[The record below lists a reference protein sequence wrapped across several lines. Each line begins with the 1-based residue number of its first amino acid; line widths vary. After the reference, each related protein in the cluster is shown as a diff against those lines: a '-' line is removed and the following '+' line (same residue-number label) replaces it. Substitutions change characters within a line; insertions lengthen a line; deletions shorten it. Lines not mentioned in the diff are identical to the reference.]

1 MDYEKFYDMVE
12 EEKQRLMEIDMY
24 KDDYQLI
31 KTLAA
36 LYQLHDYLANRL
48 AEEVADGRRD
58 DLEC

>member
-1 MDYEKFYDMVE
+1 MDYEKFYDMVQ
-12 EEKQRLMEIDMY
+12 EEKERLMEIDMY

-48 AEEVADGRRD
+48 AEEVAEGKREDF
-58 DLEC
+58 C

>member
-12 EEKQRLMEIDMY
+12 EEKQRLMEIDIY

-31 KTLAA
+31 KALAA

-48 AEEVADGRRD
+48 AGEVADGRRD